1 MSLFK
6 KTKWRKKILFI
17 SSPITTKL
25 EDVETLDYFAY
36 IVSMLSQKL
45 ENVFSDYDL
54 VVKVPEEDANPADK
68 QIRII
73 QNTIK
78 TIKCNKDE
86 YEVIII
92 SPHNK
97 TKLIKYI
104 ADLCEISKNK
114 VLLID
119 QGYFTEDEK
128 KYFYKE
134 RKPSI
139 PRPPFVQSDWAQG
152 GKEVGEAVKLYLTKK
167 KINPPKVLFIEGGIG
182 SKERIE
188 GFKEA
193 LKDVNP
199 SYNNTIIDGGY
210 SRQKAST
217 EFSSFLTKNQ
227 IQTIDIIFCTNDAMA
242 LGVKE
247 VLRSNTELLTSKKK
261 PIIIGYDGIRDFTL
275 PMNLGDPF
283 LFATVDVNLTKQI
296 DYLLMI
302 LKGIIENNID
312 SLIKEEDGEFK
323 LYENSIILNKNIS

>member
-1 MSLFK
+1 MNLFK

-54 VVKVPEEDANPADK
+54 VVKVPEEDANPTDK
-68 QIRII
+68 QINII
-73 QNTIK
+73 KGTIRTIK
-78 TIKCNKDE
+78 NNKRE

-97 TKLIKYI
+97 TELIKHI
-104 ADLCEISKNK
+104 ADLCEVSKNK

-119 QGYFTEDEK
+119 QGYFTDNEK
-128 KYFYKE
+128 FYFFE
-134 RKPSI
+134 RGI
-139 PRPPFVQSDWAQG
+139 PCPPFVQSDWTQG
-152 GKEVGEAVKLYLTKK
+152 GNIVGKAVNAYLKQK
-167 KINPPKVLFIEGGIG
+167 KICSPNILFVGGGIG
-182 SKERIE
+182 SEERIE
-188 GFKEA
+188 GFKKA
-193 LKDVNP
+193 LEDLSP
-199 SYNNTIIDGGY
+199 SYLDTIIDGGY

-217 EFSSFLTKNQ
+217 EFSSFLTK
-227 IQTIDIIFCTNDAMA
+227 IQNKTIDIIFCTNDAMA

-247 VLRSNTELLTSKKK
+247 VIGNIRDNKK

-296 DYLLMI
+296 DHLLMI
-302 LKGIIENNID
+302 LKEIIENNID
-312 SLIKEEDGEFK
+312 SLMIKDEKYK
-323 LYENSIILNKNIS
+323 LYKNSISLNENIS